1 MRQKAFYIISL
12 LLIIILQATFFYRL
26 PAAPYGPDLILV
38 VVFTAGFL
46 SGSQTGILI
55 GFLAGFLQGI
65 LLGSGLGLYIIS
77 RMLIGAAAGLLKGNV
92 YKESL
97 PLLCLILFFATFI
110 HEVLIFLLL
119 EQVIL
124 RISFQSVLIN
134 RFLPASFYNM
144 LVGMLL
150 YIIMIYLIPTGGYQ
164 DEKKN

>member
-12 LLIIILQATFFYRL
+12 LFIIILQVTFFYRL

-46 SGSQTGILI
+46 SGSQTGTLI
-55 GFLAGFLQGI
+55 GFIAGFLQGI
-65 LLGSGLGLYIIS
+65 LLGSGLGLYTIS

-97 PLLCLILFFATFI
+97 PLLCMILFLTTFI
-110 HEVLIFLLL
+110 HEILIFLLS

-124 RISFQSVLIN
+124 RVIFQTVLVH
-134 RFLPASFYNM
+134 RLLPASFYNM

-150 YIIMIYLIPTGGYQ
+150 YISMIYLIPTGGYQ
-164 DEKKN
+164 DEQKN

>member
-1 MRQKAFYIISL
+1 MRQKAFYIL
-12 LLIIILQATFFYRL
+12 ALFLIIILQTTFFHRL
-26 PAAPYGPDLILV
+26 PAASYGPDLILV

-46 SGSQTGILI
+46 SGSQTGIAI

-65 LLGSGLGLYIIS
+65 LLGSGFGLYTIS

-97 PLLCLILFFATFI
+97 ALLCLILFFVTFF
-110 HEVLIFLLL
+110 HEILIFLLS

-124 RISFQSVLIN
+124 RVGFQTVLVN
-134 RFLPASFYNM
+134 RLLPASFYNM

-150 YIIMIYLIPTGGYQ
+150 YILMIYLIPVGGFQ
-164 DEKKN
+164 DEQKN